1 MGLTAACTHARSEYP
16 DGMKDNHLIRTKY
29 GSFQVS
35 IWYDKRDK
43 TYLVETHG
51 FDKTMT
57 FGASLMDAK
66 RMAKD
71 LIELLV
77 ESAMDEGNIVI
88 NRAMR
93 AIGRKVRPE
102 SVLQLQHA

>member
-1 MGLTAACTHARSEYP
+1 
-16 DGMKDNHLIRTKY
+16 MKKNHLIRTKY

-43 TYLVETHG
+43 AYLVETHG

-57 FGASLMDAK
+57 FGRSIMDAK
-66 RMAKD
+66 HMARD
-71 LIELLV
+71 LIEMLV

-88 NRAMR
+88 DSAMR
-93 AIGRKVRPE
+93 VIGRKVRPE